1 MINVVQ
7 KGMEYEIRFP
17 YNQEIIDI
25 VKSVPGR
32 RWVPESKCWT
42 LPLARLGFLIASFK
56 GTKYEN
62 ELVIQSAERID
73 IDESLDPSKSIP
85 NVDISDA
92 DLYVEE
98 GSTLFKH
105 QIDSIK
111 YDKYRWENGLRSGFI
126 LADQP
131 GCISG
136 QAEIQIKEPGKPA
149 TRSTSLKNAFKLWNS
164 GYKFKIK
171 TLSDGRFIYSDIK
184 SIVCTGIKNC
194 IHISYGDYS
203 IDCTPD
209 HKIYTPN
216 GWVEARSL
224 KPGDEVMCNGLPVC
238 KLCGSTENVIT
249 NKYSKYIGYCK
260 HCMYSKL
267 RNCYPN
273 YWKSNIVKKIDEF
286 GYVRLFGPGTYSMP
300 SFKTVNGMGI
310 YEHHQVWY
318 ENTGHVVD
326 TSKEIVH
333 HKNHIKTDNR
343 FSNLE
348 LMSIS
353 DHGRL
358 HSDVGIMHL
367 PQYNP
372 SISEIKFKNRK
383 SVWYVPHPVTVT
395 EVKPSGQQEVY
406 DVSINSDS
414 VHNFVANRLV
424 VHNCGKTLTVLNIAM
439 YHKKK
444 YGCKHCLIIAC
455 VNSAKYNWR
464 DDIIKH
470 SNGAIE
476 PYILGSRLRRD
487 GSIRYEGSG
496 KEKFDDLKTMKMYGD
511 ENGQDLPYFLII
523 NIEAIGRT
531 KLGKTHIITEQVIN
545 LVNSKEVGVIA
556 LDEIHRNASM
566 TSEQG
571 KQLMQIKKKI
581 DSGIDVD
588 WIPMTGTPIKSRPTD
603 AFLPL
608 RLVGAH
614 DYTSYYNWC
623 EYFCIKGNFKEIIG
637 YKNID
642 KLKNMLQ
649 PNMLRRL
656 KKDILDLPE
665 KMHNTVY
672 VENTLYQHKLYE
684 KVRDGLFS
692 QIGSIKKSANP
703 LAQLIKL
710 RQVNGS
716 PELVDIETQFTES
729 TYLKSNAKLAELLRL
744 VEEITEDG
752 SKVVVFS
759 NWVEPLRTL
768 YKYMSK
774 QYKVC
779 CYTGTMSNEDR
790 ELHKK
795 TFINNPEYKIMLG
808 TVGALGTSHTLTVAH
823 NVIFYDE
830 PWNPC
835 DIEQCEDRCHRPGTN
850 QTVNIYTLITQG
862 TIDETVHKILHK
874 KEGVATF
881 MVDNELDVKKH
892 PELLNMFLQ
901 SSK

>member
-1 MINVVQ
+1 MVNVVQ

-56 GTKYEN
+56 GTKYEH

-85 NVDISDA
+85 NVNISDA

-98 GSTLFKH
+98 GSKLFKH

-131 GCISG
+131 G
-136 QAEIQIKEPGKPA
+136 
-149 TRSTSLKNAFKLWNS
+149 T
-164 GYKFKIK
+164 
-171 TLSDGRFIYSDIK
+171 
-184 SIVCTGIKNC
+184 
-194 IHISYGDYS
+194 
-203 IDCTPD
+203 
-209 HKIYTPN
+209 
-216 GWVEARSL
+216 
-224 KPGDEVMCNGLPVC
+224 
-238 KLCGSTENVIT
+238 
-249 NKYSKYIGYCK
+249 
-260 HCMYSKL
+260 
-267 RNCYPN
+267 
-273 YWKSNIVKKIDEF
+273 
-286 GYVRLFGPGTYSMP
+286 
-300 SFKTVNGMGI
+300 
-310 YEHHQVWY
+310 
-318 ENTGHVVD
+318 
-326 TSKEIVH
+326 
-333 HKNHIKTDNR
+333 
-343 FSNLE
+343 
-348 LMSIS
+348 
-353 DHGRL
+353 
-358 HSDVGIMHL
+358 
-367 PQYNP
+367 
-372 SISEIKFKNRK
+372 
-383 SVWYVPHPVTVT
+383 
-395 EVKPSGQQEVY
+395 
-406 DVSINSDS
+406 
-414 VHNFVANRLV
+414 
-424 VHNCGKTLTVLNIAM
+424 GKTLTVLNIAM

-444 YGCKHCLIIAC
+444 YGSKHCLIIAC

-470 SNGAIE
+470 SNETIE

-531 KLGKTHIITEQVIN
+531 KLGKTHIITEQIIN
-545 LVNSKEVGVIA
+545 LVNSKEIGVIA

-581 DSGIDVD
+581 DSGVSVD

-665 KMHNTVY
+665 KMHNTIY

-684 KVRDGLFS
+684 KVREGLFS
-692 QIGSIKKSANP
+692 QIGSIKKSVNP

-716 PELVDIETQFTES
+716 PELVDTETQFTES
-729 TYLKSNAKLAELLRL
+729 TYLKCNAKLAELLRL

-779 CYTGTMSNEDR
+779 CYTGTMPNEDR

-795 TFINNPEYKIMLG
+795 AFINNPEYKIMLG

-835 DIEQCEDRCHRPGTN
+835 DIEQCEDRCHRPGTS

-862 TIDETVHKILHK
+862 TIDETVHEILHK

-881 MVDNELDVKKH
+881 MVDNKLDVKKH